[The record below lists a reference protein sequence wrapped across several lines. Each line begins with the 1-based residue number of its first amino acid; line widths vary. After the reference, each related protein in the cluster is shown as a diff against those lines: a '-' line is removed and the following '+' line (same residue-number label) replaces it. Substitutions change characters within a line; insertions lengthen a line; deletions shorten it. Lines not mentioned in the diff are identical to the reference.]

1 MLILISILIFGGFLF
16 FYVGYR
22 NTFDVKQRKIDI
34 QFHPPIEKKLNI
46 LHLSDMHME
55 RISVRPKD
63 SLLGVKDVPIDL
75 IAITGD
81 LVERK
86 KNIALF
92 MEYISELKK
101 LNPPLGIYVVFGNND
116 YNLGK
121 HIHFLRQTLEDQGC
135 IVMQNENKIIPL
147 GSKTLTLI
155 GIDNY
160 STGHANISKAYTGVG
175 KGYKLVLT
183 HDPNVILK
191 MDEFPF
197 DYLLAGH
204 FHGGQ
209 IHWPKPYH
217 MVKYGEV
224 ARMKMIT
231 GLHYY
236 NERPFYISE
245 GLGQSGLKLRIGTRP
260 EITLH
265 TIK

>member
-1 MLILISILIFGGFLF
+1 
-16 FYVGYR
+16 
-22 NTFDVKQRKIDI
+22 
-34 QFHPPIEKKLNI
+34 
-46 LHLSDMHME
+46 MHME
-55 RISVRPKD
+55 RLSIQPKD
-63 SLLGVKDVPIDL
+63 LIKGVKNIEIDL
-75 IAITGD
+75 ITITGD

-86 KNIALF
+86 KNIPLF
-92 MEYISELKK
+92 MEYIKELKT
-101 LNPPLGIYVVFGNND
+101 LNPTFGIYIVFGNND

-121 HIHFLRQTLEDQGC
+121 HLHLFRETLEELGC
-135 IVMQNENKIIPL
+135 ILLQNENKIISL
-147 GSKTLTLI
+147 GSKTINVI

-160 STGHANISKAYTGVG
+160 STGHANISKAYTGVS
-175 KGYKLVLT
+175 KGLKLVLT

-191 MDEFPF
+191 MDGFSF

-209 IHWPKPYH
+209 IHWPKPFH

-224 ARMKMIT
+224 ARMNMIT

-236 NERPFYISE
+236 QGRPFYISE

-265 TIK
+265 RLH